1 MVISDGVVSSVNGL
15 PGLTGSWFKEQMC
28 DVVPSHIVLRPNTQK
43 ILRLPSQRKSFGR
56 SGRKMEHAYYVAWFG
71 WCLGSKKRTC
81 EEGSCGACCSTTY
94 VGGLTLE
101 EL

>member
-1 MVISDGVVSSVNGL
+1 LHVVISDGVVSSVNGL

-28 DVVPSHIVLRPNTQK
+28 EVVQSHIVLRPNTQK

-71 WCLGSKKRTC
+71 WCLSGSKRKQKKI
-81 EEGSCGACCSTTY
+81 EE
-94 VGGLTLE
+94 V
-101 EL
+101 